1 MSRPDVIV
9 ILTDEERAAPGYEPD
24 VVTAWRRDHLPGRRW
39 FTDNGVD
46 FKRHYVAATACVPSR
61 PSLLTGHYPD
71 VHGVTQTNGLGKMH
85 DDTRMRWLQPDGV
98 PTMGHWFRAAGYDTH
113 YDGKWHASH
122 ADLMVDGQR
131 LATNTDD
138 GTVIPDAV
146 QVYLDANPLDEFGFS
161 GWVGPEP
168 HGGRQSDSGYVRD
181 PLIADRVVAWLAD
194 RYERRAA
201 GDGEAAKP
209 FLLVCSFVN
218 PHDIVLWPL
227 FMRRG
232 KPFPSSV
239 AEPPAIPPAPTD
251 DEELRTKPAVQ
262 SAFRDAYYSAYGP
275 SRIVRRA
282 YENNLDDYR
291 QTYYRMHHDVD
302 GPIDRV
308 RQAVTTGSEDA
319 VLVFSADHGDMLGSH
334 GGMHQKWYQLYDEAV
349 RVPFMIARIGPE
361 ATTAA
366 TVKDAPTSHVDL
378 LPTMLGF
385 AGVDVGAVARELA
398 SRHREVHPLPGR
410 DLSGVVADP
419 STAAIDDGV
428 YLITRDNM
436 MEGDGSASGI
446 ARQRGQLEP
455 PFPLQI
461 RIPAHA
467 ATNIEA
473 LVVRHEGVLWKVG
486 RTFDD
491 PATWSE
497 PCVRHLSARTPGG
510 PRYRSE
516 PIPDQWEL
524 YNLDA
529 DPSEATNLALSPD
542 HAGTLAAV
550 VDAMEA
556 KRAASVPDRNEPWPY
571 ATRPERATPKRKKP
585 LAPVRRLRK
594 LVQRLGVHPDDP
606 EATAIDA
613 TGRRALIV
621 ATNHGTL
628 ELGKPTGVFASE
640 LTAPYYVFIDAGIRV
655 DIASPRGGDIPFDP
669 KSFRPVMRS
678 EHDDRFL
685 ADDEAKDLC
694 RQSLAIG
701 EIDVEGYD
709 IVFFAGGWGAAF
721 DLGISE
727 TVGAQV
733 SAAAAAGAVLGGVC
747 HGPLGFL
754 KAVDADG
761 RPFVEGRRLTAVTDK
776 QVRELGITSTPQH
789 PETEL
794 RRLGARFESVTG
806 RRDVLANHV
815 VEDGDL
821 ITGQNQNA
829 APMVARLMVQRILAN
844 EAKLEVSDS

>member
-9 ILTDEERAAPGYEPD
+9 ILTDEERAAPAYETEE
-24 VVTAWRRDHLPGRRW
+24 VTAWRREHLPGRRW

-71 VHGVTQTNGLGKMH
+71 VHGVTQTDGLGKMH
-85 DDTRMRWLQPDGV
+85 DDTRMRWLRPDEV

-122 ADLMVDGQR
+122 ADLMINGR
-131 LATNTDD
+131 PLATNTDD
-138 GTVIPDAV
+138 GTVIPEAV
-146 QVYLDANPLDEFGFS
+146 QQYLDTDPLDEFGFS

-168 HGGRQSDSGYVRD
+168 HGGRAADSGYIRD
-181 PLIADRVVAWLAD
+181 PLIADRVVTWLTD

-201 GDGEAAKP
+201 GDADAAKP
-209 FLLVCSFVN
+209 FFLICSFVN

-227 FMRRG
+227 FMRKG
-232 KPFPSSV
+232 KPFPPSV
-239 AEPPAIPPAPTD
+239 AEPPAIPAAPTD
-251 DEELRTKPAVQ
+251 DEDLRSKPSVQ

-275 SRIVRRA
+275 SPIVRRA
-282 YENNLDDYR
+282 YEQNLDDYR
-291 QTYYRMHHDVD
+291 QTYHRMHHDVD

-308 RQAVTTGSEDA
+308 REAATTGSDEA

-349 RVPFMIARIGPE
+349 RVPFTIARTGAS
-361 ATTAA
+361 ATRAA
-366 TVKDAPTSHVDL
+366 VIHGAPTSHVDL

-385 AGVDVGAVARELA
+385 AGVDVDAVAREL
-398 SRHREVHPLPGR
+398 STRHSEVHPLPGR

-419 STAAIDDGV
+419 STAATDDGV
-428 YLITRDNM
+428 YLFTRDNM

-446 ARQRGQLEP
+446 ARRRGQLEP

-467 ATNIEA
+467 ATNVEA
-473 LVVRHEGVLWKVG
+473 LVVRHENELWKVV

-491 PATWSE
+491 PATWSV
-497 PCVRHLSARTPGG
+497 PHVRHLSARSLDG
-510 PRYRSE
+510 PRYRTE

-529 DPSEATNLALSPD
+529 DPAEAVNLA
-542 HAGTLAAV
+542 HAPGHGETLAALAE
-550 VDAMEA
+550 AMAA
-556 KRAASVPDRNEPWPY
+556 KRAASVPERNEPWPY
-571 ATRPERATPKRKKP
+571 AIRPERAMPRRKKP
-585 LAPVRRLRK
+585 PVPVRGLRK
-594 LVQRLGVHPDDP
+594 FIQRLGMHPDDP
-606 EATAIDA
+606 EAVVLDA
-613 TGRRALIV
+613 SGRRALIV

-628 ELGKPTGVFASE
+628 DLGKPTGVFASE
-640 LTAPYYVFIDAGIRV
+640 LTAPYYVFADAGMHV
-655 DIASPRGGDIPFDP
+655 DIGSPHGGDIPFDP
-669 KSFRPVMRS
+669 KSLRPVIRS
-678 EHDDRFL
+678 DYDDRFL
-685 ADDEAKDLC
+685 ADEGAKDLC
-694 RQSLAIG
+694 RRSLAIG
-701 EIDVEGYD
+701 DIDVEGYD
-709 IVFFAGGWGAAF
+709 IVYFAGGWGAAF
-721 DLGISE
+721 DLGFSEAVGDQIS
-727 TVGAQV
+727 V
-733 SAAAAAGAVLGGVC
+733 AAASGAVLGGVC

-776 QVRELGITSTPQH
+776 QVRELGITATPQH

-794 RRLGARFESVTG
+794 RRLGAEFESATG
-806 RRDVLANHV
+806 RRDALANHV
-815 VEDGDL
+815 VQDGDL

-829 APMVARLMVQRILAN
+829 APMVARLMLQRMLAN
-844 EAKLEVSDS
+844 EADPEVQD

>member
-1 MSRPDVIV
+1 MSRPDVIL
-9 ILTDEERAAPGYEPD
+9 ILTDEERAAPAYEPLE
-24 VVTAWRRDHLPGRRW
+24 VTAWRRDHLPGRRW
-39 FTDNGVD
+39 FSDNGVD

-61 PSLLTGHYPD
+61 PSMLTGHYPD
-71 VHGVTQTNGLGKMH
+71 VHGVTQTDGLGKNH
-85 DDTRMRWLQPDGV
+85 GDTRMRWLRPDEV

-113 YDGKWHASH
+113 YDGKWHVSH
-122 ADLMVDGQR
+122 ADLMVDGR
-131 LATNTDD
+131 PLATNTND
-138 GTVIPDAV
+138 GAVIPKAV
-146 QVYLDANPLDEFGFS
+146 QAYLDADPLEEFGFS

-168 HGGRQSDSGYVRD
+168 HGGRAADSGYVRD

-201 GDGEAAKP
+201 GDAAAAKP

-232 KPFPSSV
+232 KPFPPSV
-239 AEPPAIPPAPTD
+239 AEPPAIPASPTD
-251 DEELRTKPAVQ
+251 GEDLRSKPAVQ

-275 SRIVRRA
+275 TRIVRRS
-282 YENNLDDYR
+282 YEKNLDDYR

-308 RQAVTTGSEDA
+308 RQAVTSGSEDA

-349 RVPFMIARIGPE
+349 RVPFTIARTGPF
-361 ATTAA
+361 ATSGAI
-366 TVKDAPTSHVDL
+366 VDDAPTSHVDL
-378 LPTMLGF
+378 LPTMLAF
-385 AGVDVGAVARELA
+385 AEVDVDAVATELA
-398 SRHREVHPLPGR
+398 TRHREVHPLPGR

-419 STAAIDDGV
+419 STAATGDGV
-428 YLITRDNM
+428 YVFTRDNM
-436 MEGDGSASGI
+436 MEGDGSASAA

-467 ATNIEA
+467 ATNVEA
-473 LVVRHEGVLWKVG
+473 LVVRHGESLWKIV

-497 PCVRHLSARTPGG
+497 PHVRHLSARTPGG
-510 PRYRSE
+510 PRYRTE

-524 YNLDA
+524 YDLDQDSA
-529 DPSEATNLALSPD
+529 EAMNLALSSD
-542 HAGTLAAV
+542 HAETLAALTE
-550 VDAMEA
+550 AMRA
-556 KRAASVPDRNEPWPY
+556 KRAACVPERNEAWPY
-571 ATRPERATPKRKKP
+571 AVRPERATPRRKKP
-585 LAPVRRLRK
+585 PAPARRLRM
-594 LVQRLGVHPDDP
+594 LVQRLGMHPDDP
-606 EATAIDA
+606 EAVALDA
-613 TGRRALIV
+613 SGRRALIV

-640 LTAPYYVFIDAGIRV
+640 LTAPYYVFADAGMQV
-655 DIASPRGGDIPFDP
+655 DIASPRGGDVPFDP
-669 KSFRPVMRS
+669 KSFRPVIRS

-685 ADDEAKDLC
+685 ADDDAKGAC
-694 RQSLAIG
+694 SQSLAIG

-721 DLGISE
+721 DLGLSE
-727 TVGAQV
+727 AVGAQV
-733 SAAAAAGAVLGGVC
+733 SAAAASGAVLGGVC

-754 KAVDADG
+754 KAVDAEG
-761 RPFVEGRRLTAVTDK
+761 HPFVEGRRLTAVTDK
-776 QVRELGITSTPQH
+776 QVRELGITATPQH

-794 RRLGARFESVTG
+794 RRLGAEFESATG
-806 RRDVLANHV
+806 RRDALANHV

-829 APMVARLMVQRILAN
+829 APMVARLMVQRMLAN
-844 EAKLEVSDS
+844 ESDLEVSD